1 MAYRN
6 VERLIGVHIPKAE
19 IKAILEAMEMEILE
33 DGEESFVVAVPT
45 NKADV
50 TREADLIEEILRIY
64 GFNKVPIPTQV
75 KNSVVAT
82 KRPSPQELRNIL
94 GDYLS
99 ANGFN
104 EMMAVSLSKSSYSKE
119 IIPVPEAE
127 LVFVNNTSNVT
138 LDAVSYTH
146 LTLPTTP
153 YV

>member
-1 MAYRN
+1 
-6 VERLIGVHIPKAE
+6 
-19 IKAILEAMEMEILE
+19 MEILE
-33 DGEESFVVAVPT
+33 DGNTHFVVAVPT

-82 KRPSPQELRNIL
+82 KRPSPQELRNTL

-99 ANGFN
+99 ANCFN

-119 IIPVPEAE
+119 ILPC
-127 LVFVNNTSNVT
+127 LLYTSPSPR
-138 LDAVSYTH
+138 DRG
-146 LTLPTTP
+146 
-153 YV
+153 